1 MPDKSDKALIARARE
16 QFHTRL
22 LEHVLT
28 VGESGVASNA
38 DKSSVLSTQLAGHI
52 AKMLESETGEK
63 LAGQT
68 SGNEF
73 ETMVAEFVTATF
85 SELKHIRPGDFTVQK
100 MNSRAALGIAQFEQY
115 RHLAALKQA
124 ADENPVLAVAIGR
137 DYTIAPD
144 VVVWRD
150 LLDDDEINEPG
161 LIVDDDVALKS
172 DLRKKNGGLPLL
184 HASISAKWTIRSDRA
199 QNSRSEA
206 LNLVRNRKG
215 GLPHIMVVT
224 AEPLP
229 SRLSSLALGTGD
241 IDCVYHFALYE
252 LLEAVKASANEEAIS
267 LMNIMV
273 EGKRLKDI
281 SDLPLDLA
289 T

>member
-1 MPDKSDKALIARARE
+1 MSDEKSLIGKTRKE
-16 QFHTRL
+16 FHTKL

-28 VGESGVASNA
+28 VDDKGIASNA
-38 DKSSVLSTQLAGHI
+38 DRSSVLSTQLAGHI
-52 AKMLESETGEK
+52 AKALESETGEK

-73 ETMVAEFVTATF
+73 ETMVAVYVAQTF
-85 SELKHIRPGDFTVQK
+85 SALKHIRPGNFTVQK
-100 MNSRAALGIAQFEQY
+100 MNSRATLGIAQFEQY
-115 RHLAALKQA
+115 HHLVALKKA
-124 ADENPVLAVAIGR
+124 ADENPELAVAIGR
-137 DYTIAPD
+137 DYTVAPD
-144 VVVWRD
+144 VVVWRN
-150 LLDDDEINEPG
+150 LLEDDEINAPR
-161 LIVDDDVALKS
+161 LIVDDDIALKA

-206 LNLVRNRKG
+206 LNLMRNRKG
-215 GLPHIMVVT
+215 SLPHIMVVT

-252 LLEAVKASANEEAIS
+252 LMNAVNNSGNEEAIS